1 MNLALYGIDG
11 FHQDSTLIAEDV
23 LREAGIIIIMMM
35 PAPGP
40 GPPGLSDRNDL
51 RNDQILRIN
60 YLGARHS
67 WHKRGVRILWSGVVP
82 MGKFVVV
89 SPQPS
94 KNS

>member
-11 FHQDSTLIAEDV
+11 FHQDSTLIGEDV

-51 RNDQILRIN
+51 RLC
-60 YLGARHS
+60 AA
-67 WHKRGVRILWSGVVP
+67 
-82 MGKFVVV
+82 
-89 SPQPS
+89 
-94 KNS
+94 